1 VLKQLSNVVHET
13 AGLYPAW
20 TGYKPPNRVT

>member
-13 AGLYPAW
+13 AGL
-20 TGYKPPNRVT
+20 